1 MLTQFFESAKT
12 FVSTLTTDQ
21 LVAIFIAV
29 LAISCAVKLIKT
41 GLSVILYII
50 GLLAVLYFFAPGLYY
65 ELFEFLGQLWHTL
78 IG

>member
-41 GLSVILYII
+41 GLSVILSII

-65 ELFEFLGQLWHTL
+65 ELFEFLGQLWRTL

>member
-12 FVSTLTTDQ
+12 FISTLTTDQ

-29 LAISCAVKLIKT
+29 LAISCAVKLLKNS
-41 GLSVILYII
+41 LSVIFSAI
-50 GLLAVLYFFAPGLYY
+50 GLLAILYFFAPGLYY

>member
-41 GLSVILYII
+41 GLSVILSIPVTV
-50 GLLAVLYFFAPGLYY
+50 LLSTWFLCKHGAPSRKERYS
-65 ELFEFLGQLWHTL
+65 
-78 IG
+78 

>member
-41 GLSVILYII
+41 GLSVILSVI
-50 GLLAVLYFFAPGLYY
+50 
-65 ELFEFLGQLWHTL
+65 
-78 IG
+78 